1 MGISGVPPTS
11 KPWARN
17 EQIRGMSHEEY
28 LVSLRGELFQT
39 YASFKEEPRES
50 SQRIFE
56 TVLSSSTVHLL
67 VIQPIKISFE
77 KRDSFLFF
85 SFFYWV
91 TIIFYAYVLNARMFW
106 TWSAARTN
114 RLTPA
119 HVTSFRALFRA
130 DEGMHSHLTVLPV
143 WLHVIHRQV
152 VGLYHVLSATR
163 DLEHN
168 YWQTSSEHFIC
179 DLQTSFRW
187 LHQSRGGNHRLV
199 VFRVLFHVQ

>member
-11 KPWARN
+11 KPWVKN

-28 LVSLRGELFQT
+28 LVSLGGELFQT

-91 TIIFYAYVLNARMFW
+91 T
-106 TWSAARTN
+106 WSATRAN
-114 RLTPA
+114 RITPA

-152 VGLYHVLSATR
+152 VGLYHVLSSTR

-179 DLQTSFRW
+179 DIQTSFRW